1 MEKVKVLEIIDF
13 EMEVQCD
20 GSSCKYDCTE
30 PNGLEISANVNS
42 ETHGAN
48 WHP

>member
-1 MEKVKVLEIIDF
+1 MEKVKVLEIMDF

-30 PNGLEISANVNS
+30 PNGYCSS
-42 ETHGAN
+42 HTT
-48 WHP
+48 PFF